1 MTTNQKQEI
10 VQLAQKGKYS
20 TAKKL
25 CKKLCQA
32 SPSDPEA
39 WFLFGSI
46 NGALDDYPAAEF
58 CCRKALKF
66 TLKNPMLIYNLG
78 IALAKQGKTDD
89 AIKQFETAIQLHPKH
104 AEAHLELANIFKH
117 KGQANKAIKY
127 YQKALSLNPSL
138 SHALYDLAE
147 TYRSCGDLQQAI
159 KNYEQAIVIDS
170 VNVDAYCGL
179 ASALI
184 GAFKFD
190 RTIELLK
197 SSINH
202 LPETSCL
209 YFCLAV
215 AYQEQGDT
223 ENAYTCFTKTLGI
236 DKKHTDAKIGLAGIL
251 ALQGNY
257 ENAGR
262 ELEEILR
269 VHPENSSAIICYC
282 MYAHQFAATNKAIE
296 IGSKHL
302 QKSNLTDM
310 IRSKLLFALANLHE
324 KQGDL
329 DTAFE
334 LYHQGNQLR
343 NTSHDEL
350 GYRSMFNSLI
360 KSFDQD
366 LFFQHSTSNTP
377 NKNRTVTP
385 IFIVGMPR
393 SGTSLAEQI
402 LASHPEVYGAGE
414 LPDIGNMVNHLS
426 NKARTSIRYPESIS
440 DISES
445 ELNQLGDSYIELL
458 TNKVGNEKYVT
469 DKMPLNAI
477 HLGFISLLFPNARI
491 IHCTRDPRDTCLSCY
506 FKSFSGEHSYAY
518 SLDSLGKFYR
528 MYEQLMEHWNRVL
541 PNPIFELS
549 YEEIVEN
556 PEQTIRKMI
565 NFCGLEWD
573 NACLNFHKTKRTVAT
588 ASHDQVRKR
597 MYSSSVGR
605 WKSYEK
611 HLDELFTALEC
622 NNSSIIDG

>member
-1 MTTNQKQEI
+1 MTTSQKQEI
-10 VQLAQKGKYS
+10 VQLAQNRKYS

-25 CKKLCQA
+25 CKKLCKA

-39 WFLFGSI
+39 WFLLGSI

-66 TLKNPMLIYNLG
+66 TLNNPMLIYNLG
-78 IALAKQGKTDD
+78 IALAKQGKSDD
-89 AIKQFETAIQLHPKH
+89 AIKQFETAIQLHPKY
-104 AEAHLELANIFKH
+104 AEANFELANIYKY
-117 KGQANKAIKY
+117 KGEANKAIQY
-127 YQKALSLNPSL
+127 YQKTLSLNPSL
-138 SHALYDLAE
+138 LHAIYNLAE
-147 TYRSCGDLQQAI
+147 TYRSCGDLKQAI
-159 KNYEQAIVIDS
+159 NSYEQVIAID
-170 VNVDAYCGL
+170 NQYVDAYCGL

-184 GAFKFD
+184 GSFKFD

-197 SSINH
+197 SSIKR
-202 LPETSCL
+202 LPETNCL
-209 YFCLAV
+209 YFYLAL

-223 ENAYTCFTKTLGI
+223 ENAYKFFTKTLSI
-236 DKKHTDAKIGLAGIL
+236 DKNHIDAKIGLAGIL
-251 ALQGNY
+251 AVQGDY
-257 ENAGR
+257 EKAGR
-262 ELEEILR
+262 ELEDILHM
-269 VHPENSSAIICYC
+269 HPDNSSAIICYC
-282 MYAHQFAATNKAIE
+282 MYAHQFGASNIAIE

-302 QKSNLTDM
+302 HNSHLTNTT
-310 IRSKLLFALANLHE
+310 RSKLLFALANLHE
-324 KQGDL
+324 KQCDL

-343 NTSHDEL
+343 NAPYDEA
-350 GYRSMFNSLI
+350 GYRGMFNALI
-360 KSFDQD
+360 KSFNQE
-366 LFFQHSTSNTP
+366 LFFQHREN
-377 NKNRTVTP
+377 NKPDNNNTVTP

-402 LASHPEVYGAGE
+402 LASHPDVYGAGE
-414 LPDIGNMVNHLS
+414 LPDIGNMVNRLAS
-426 NKARTSIRYPESIS
+426 KVGTSIRYPESIS
-440 DISES
+440 DITKS
-445 ELNQLGDSYIELL
+445 ELNQLANSYIELL
-458 TNKVGNEKYVT
+458 ANKVGNEKFVT

-506 FKSFSGEHSYAY
+506 FKNFSGEHAYAY

-556 PEQTIRKMI
+556 TEKSIREMI
-565 NFCGLEWD
+565 NFCDLEWND
-573 NACLNFHKTKRTVAT
+573 ACLNFHKTKRTVAT

-611 HLDELFTALEC
+611 HLDELIAALK
-622 NNSSIIDG
+622 SKDSPLIDG